1 MEKEKLLSR
10 VRESRNEEVVGT
22 AIFKRRVRLVFIE
35 KRTFEQ
41 NLEGGEG
48 GEGVSYAGTLL
59 SLGISS
65 YFVLWFVLWLS
76 HQTIAVRCV
85 PSLRTTTS
93 LRPGTASSASCI
105 PSTWEYR

>member
-48 GEGVSYAGTLL
+48 VSYAGTLL

-65 YFVLWFVLWLS
+65 YFVLWFVPWLS
-76 HQTIAVRCV
+76 HQTITVRCV

-93 LRPGTASSASCI
+93 LRPGTESSASCI